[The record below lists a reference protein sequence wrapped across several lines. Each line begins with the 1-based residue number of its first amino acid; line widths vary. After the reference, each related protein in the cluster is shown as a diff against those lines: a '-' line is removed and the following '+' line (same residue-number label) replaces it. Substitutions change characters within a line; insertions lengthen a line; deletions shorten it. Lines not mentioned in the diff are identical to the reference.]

1 MRTPAAGVRV
11 RFDGAA
17 NDFTS
22 YSNAIRF
29 GAPLPALGV
38 CDCAPLVTSSA
49 ARQFTG
55 KAAPAFCQRLS
66 LEMGGCCALI
76 G

>member
-1 MRTPAAGVRV
+1 MRAPAGLRL

-22 YSNAIRF
+22 YPNAIRF

-38 CDCAPLVTSSA
+38 RLRTVGDFFCGPSVHREGSA
-49 ARQFTG
+49 LRSAKDFHW
-55 KAAPAFCQRLS
+55 K
-66 LEMGGCCALI
+66 GGCCALI